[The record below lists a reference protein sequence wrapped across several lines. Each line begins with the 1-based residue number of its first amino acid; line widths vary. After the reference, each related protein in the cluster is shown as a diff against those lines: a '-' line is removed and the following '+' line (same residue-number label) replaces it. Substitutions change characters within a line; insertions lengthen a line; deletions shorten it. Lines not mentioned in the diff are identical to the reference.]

1 MFIPLYPPVRVETMK
16 EQREPLLR
24 VNISHFPPPFEPHC
38 EGLARGLAPA
48 LPLAAGRG
56 CGARGESCGAV
67 QVTSRWWPE
76 PAASRSRRFHGSGL
90 TGPSPRAAAGG
101 RGIGAGTFVCGV
113 CPAPRCRQRRSSA
126 VSAEAAGEEAEVRS
140 RGRRR
145 CGGRKPPLE
154 LFANPIRRVEERW
167 GKGGGRKNTARAGP
181 RADRYKGRRRRA
193 GTHGHARTDAGTH
206 AGEQA
211 RCLQPRRAARRRLAE
226 RDQASPPAIGAG
238 ALGR

>member
-1 MFIPLYPPVRVETMK
+1 MK

-24 VNISHFPPPFEPHC
+24 VNISHFPPPFEPRC

-67 QVTSRWWPE
+67 QVTPRWWPE
-76 PAASRSRRFHGSGL
+76 PAASRSCRFHGSGL
-90 TGPSPRAAAGG
+90 TGQSPRAAAGG

-113 CPAPRCRQRRSSA
+113 CPAPRCRRRRSSP
-126 VSAEAAGEEAEVRS
+126 VTAEAAGEEAEVRS
-140 RGRRR
+140 RGSKGVWRE
-145 CGGRKPPLE
+145 KTPLE
-154 LFANPIRRVEERW
+154 LFANPINRAEERW
-167 GKGGGRKNTARAGP
+167 GRGGGRTNTARAGP
-181 RADRYKGRRRRA
+181 RADRYKGRLRRP
-193 GTHGHARTDAGTH
+193 GTHRHARTDARTH
-206 AGEQA
+206 AGRQA

-226 RDQASPPAIGAG
+226 RDQPGPPAIGAG